1 MRRTEM
7 VIERVTGGKPQ
18 EVRKAEQS
26 AQNSKRADAA
36 KDDRPDKTGSG
47 EVSVSAEVSERS
59 KAAIKAYRIASE
71 TKPDISRAQ
80 RVAQIKAQVAQGTY
94 DPSASD
100 VAASIIQSVVKE
112 S

>member
-1 MRRTEM
+1 M

-26 AQNSKRADAA
+26 AQDNKRADAA
-36 KDDRPDKTGSG
+36 GKQSARPDKTGSA
-47 EVSVSAEVSERS
+47 EVSVSAKVSERS

-94 DPSASD
+94 NPSAAD
-100 VAASIIQSVVKE
+100 VAASIVQSMVKE